1 MREPHDF
8 GFSFYTVLF
17 HYVNAFANRKING
30 IFGLWNGKER
40 KSASAKKSKQKEEK
54 RKQSRKLVLN
64 YMHTRRALPLSLS
77 LLLVRNIF
85 CSDYGLQSFYNIYTP
100 IFRENV
106 IIRSKHIYFMKNRKE
121 ENGTHTHTS
130 NPKYFK
136 EEAFNEI
143 NVKRFPK

>member
-1 MREPHDF
+1 ME
-8 GFSFYTVLF
+8 
-17 HYVNAFANRKING
+17 
-30 IFGLWNGKER
+30 W
-40 KSASAKKSKQKEEK
+40 K
-54 RKQSRKLVLN
+54 RKKVCQRQEIEAKRGEKKAIKEACIKLHA
-64 YMHTRRALPLSLS
+64 HTACAPSLSLS